1 MSDKVLDI
9 SIHHLLQTANGM
21 LPMEISFVAEQGSIT
36 AITGP
41 SGAGK
46 TTLLRQ
52 IAGLTHPNS
61 GHIRFGNNSWL
72 DTASG
77 ISQYSQRRNIGF
89 VFQDYAL
96 FPHFTVKQNLLFA
109 LDKNADHTIVDDL
122 LDAIELTQL
131 ADRKPHQLSG
141 GQQQRV
147 ALARAL
153 VRKPDLL
160 LLDEP
165 LAALD
170 HQMRRRLQ
178 EYLLSLQKKL
188 GFTMIIVSH
197 DLGEI
202 FRMAHQVLVIENGQ
216 IVSRGTPPE
225 VYLPE
230 NEPDDQ
236 LILYGE
242 VLACTVHDDH
252 LLINALIQ
260 QSVRN
265 LRLPLHWLPEMS
277 PGRSFALR
285 YSLDIPQ
292 IELIR

>member
-1 MSDKVLDI
+1 VSDKVLDI
-9 SIHHLLQTANGM
+9 SIRHSLQTANGI

-52 IAGLTHPNS
+52 IAGLINPDS
-61 GHIRFGNNSWL
+61 GHIRYGNNTWL
-72 DTASG
+72 DTSVRV
-77 ISQYSQRRNIGF
+77 SQYSQLRNIGF

-96 FPHFTVKQNLLFA
+96 FPHLTVKQNLLFA
-109 LDKNADHTIVDDL
+109 LDKNSDNAIADDL
-122 LDAIELTQL
+122 LKAVELSQL

-170 HQMRRRLQ
+170 HHMRRRLQ
-178 EYLLSLQKKL
+178 EYLLSLQKQL
-188 GFTMIIVSH
+188 GFTMIIVTH

-202 FRMAHQVLVIENGQ
+202 FKMAHQVLVIENGL
-216 IVSRGTPPE
+216 IVSQGTPSE

-230 NEPDDQ
+230 NEVNDQ

-242 VLACTVHDDH
+242 VLSCTVCEDH
-252 LLINALIQ
+252 LLVNALIQ
-260 QSVRN
+260 QAVRN
-265 LRLPLHWLPEMS
+265 LKLPLDWRSEMS

-285 YSLDIPQ
+285 YSLDQ
-292 IELIR
+292 AAIELIK

>member
-1 MSDKVLDI
+1 MSDKLLNI
-9 SIHHLLQTANGM
+9 SIRHSLQTAHGI
-21 LPMEISFVAEQGSIT
+21 LPMEIDLLAKKGSIV

-52 IAGLTHPNS
+52 IAGLVSPHS
-61 GHIRFGNNSWL
+61 GYIKFGNTVWL
-72 DTASG
+72 DTTAKIFQSP
-77 ISQYSQRRNIGF
+77 QLRTIGF

-96 FPHFTVKQNLLFA
+96 FPHLTVRENLLYA
-109 LDKNADHTIVDDL
+109 LNKGENPAIVDEL
-122 LDAIELTQL
+122 LNAVELTQL
-131 ADRKPHQLSG
+131 TDRKPGQLSG

-153 VRKPDLL
+153 VRRPDLV

-170 HQMRRRLQ
+170 HTMRRRLQ
-178 EYLLSLQKKL
+178 EYLLNLQQQL
-188 GFTMIIVSH
+188 GFTMILVTH

-202 FRMAHQVLVIENGQ
+202 FRMAHQVVVLENGK
-216 IVSRGTPPE
+216 VVKYGSPAE

-230 NEPDDQ
+230 NDNNDE
-236 LILYGE
+236 LILYCE
-242 VLACTVHDDH
+242 VLSCTINEDY
-252 LLINALIQ
+252 LLVSALIQ
-260 QSVRN
+260 QSIRTIK
-265 LRLPLHWLPEMS
+265 LPPHWLSELS

-285 YSLDIPQ
+285 YSMEIPY
-292 IELIR
+292 IELIN

>member
-1 MSDKVLDI
+1 MSDKILDI
-9 SIHHLLQTANGM
+9 SIRHSLQTANGI

-52 IAGLTHPNS
+52 IAGLINPNS
-61 GHIRFGNNSWL
+61 GHIRFAGNTWL
-72 DTASG
+72 DTSVRV
-77 ISQYSQRRNIGF
+77 SQYSQLRNIGF

-96 FPHFTVKQNLLFA
+96 FPHLTVRQNLLFA
-109 LDKNADHTIVDDL
+109 LNKNTDDAIVDEL
-122 LDAIELTQL
+122 LDAVELTQL
-131 ADRKPHQLSG
+131 TDRKPHQLSG

-170 HQMRRRLQ
+170 HHMRRRLQ
-178 EYLLSLQKKL
+178 AYLLSLQKQL
-188 GFTMIIVSH
+188 GFTMLIVTH

-202 FRMAHQVLVIENGQ
+202 FRMAHQVIVIENGQ
-216 IVSRGTPPE
+216 IASRGTPSE

-230 NEPDDQ
+230 NKVDDQ

-242 VLACTVHDDH
+242 VLFCTVYDGH
-252 LLINALIQ
+252 LLVNALIQ

-265 LRLPLHWLPEMS
+265 LKLPLHWHAEMS

-285 YSLDIPQ
+285 YSLDIAE
-292 IELIR
+292 IELIK